1 MSQPLNLLLKIAVF
15 VTGLSAFFQVYSV
28 QAILPLL
35 VWDLNASEV
44 QAGMAV
50 GATVL
55 GVALISPF
63 IGMLSDAVGRKGLII
78 GSLLFLALPTA
89 LISGVTTIDQMLLYR
104 FLQGL
109 AIPGITVVL
118 IAYVGEEFGG
128 KAMTQLMSLYVSGTV
143 SGGFLGRF
151 LLGHLSELT
160 GWRTAFYIM
169 AAVCVACALFVAN

>member
-35 VWDLNASEV
+35 VRDLNASEV

-109 AIPGITVVL
+109 AIPVITVVL
-118 IAYVGEEFGG
+118 IA
-128 KAMTQLMSLYVSGTV
+128 
-143 SGGFLGRF
+143 
-151 LLGHLSELT
+151 
-160 GWRTAFYIM
+160 
-169 AAVCVACALFVAN
+169 